1 MGTIIY
7 QKQVYRA
14 DLQKNPGV
22 MYLFGDND
30 ERAGLGGQAKEM
42 RGEPNAVGIHTK
54 KTPSRSV
61 SAFWSDNEWSDNTGK
76 IIMDMLP
83 VVNHLKDGGVV
94 VIPADGLGTGLS
106 RMEEV
111 CPRSFE
117 YLQTALR
124 ALNDFT
130 Y

>member
-42 RGEPNAVGIHTK
+42 RGEPNAVGIRTK

-76 IIMDMLP
+76 IIM
-83 VVNHLKDGGVV
+83 DGGVV